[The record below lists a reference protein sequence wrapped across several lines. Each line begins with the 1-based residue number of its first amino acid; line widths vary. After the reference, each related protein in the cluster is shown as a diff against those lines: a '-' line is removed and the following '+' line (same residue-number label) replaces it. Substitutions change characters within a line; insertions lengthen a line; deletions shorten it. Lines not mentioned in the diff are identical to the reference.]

1 MTTLTV
7 TLTDDQVLALIEQ
20 LPPQR
25 KAELFS
31 RLARSEWSAWAK
43 IVSEAEPQAR
53 RLAAERGLDWDT
65 MSDEERSAWVDDL
78 VHEGRR

>member
-1 MTTLTV
+1 V
-7 TLTDDQVLALIEQ
+7 
-20 LPPQR
+20 
-25 KAELFS
+25 
-31 RLARSEWSAWAK
+31 SA
-43 IVSEAEPQAR
+43 AEPQAR